1 MFVSLALIALTLAV
15 AVYLGV
21 RARGRKAM
29 DLERWA
35 VGGRSLGGVFVFL
48 LMAGEI
54 YTTTTF
60 LGISGF
66 IYANGGAAYY
76 ILAYVTLAYVVSY
89 WLLPVLWRYAK
100 QHGLMSQADF
110 FAKKYDSPG
119 LGVVVTIIGIAGMV
133 PFLVLQLKGLG
144 IIVSEAS
151 YGAVPPA
158 AAIVA
163 GGVLLTGYVA
173 LSGLLAAAWT
183 STVKD
188 ILIVVVV
195 AFLGIYL
202 PLKYFGSIGE
212 LFAAVEKARPHFAE
226 LHTDGL
232 GLSWYVSTVLV
243 STLGFYMWPH
253 LFTATF
259 SARKESTFRKNA
271 VVFPIYQLFL
281 LFVFFVGFTAVLAVP
296 GLPAGQA
303 DLSLLRLAKEA
314 LPPVVIG
321 LVGGAGLLAALV
333 PGAMLLN
340 TTSTLIANNVYKPL
354 RRESDA
360 GRVARLM
367 VPFVGAV
374 SVYLALID
382 GAAIVTLLL
391 LAYAL
396 VTQLAPALL
405 LSLLPRNPANSWGV
419 GAGMVAGTGTIAYL
433 TVNGLTV
440 ADVAPFLPPALLHV
454 NVGVLALGVNVVV
467 LVLVTLATL
476 RRAPVLTARGSA

>member
-1 MFVSLALIALTLAV
+1 MIVSLALMALTLGV
-15 AVYLGV
+15 AVYLGI
-21 RARGRKAM
+21 RARGRSAM
-29 DLERWA
+29 SLERWA

-66 IYANGGAAYY
+66 IYGNGGAAYY

-100 QHGLMSQADF
+100 EHGLVSQADF
-110 FAKKYDSPG
+110 FIKKYNSRG
-119 LGVVVTIIGIAGMV
+119 LGVVVTVIGVAGMV

-144 IIVSEAS
+144 IIVAEAS
-151 YGAVPPA
+151 YGAVPSSV
-158 AAIVA
+158 AIVI
-163 GGVLLTGYVA
+163 GGVLLTGYVT
-173 LSGLLAAAWT
+173 LSGLFAAAWT
-183 STVKD
+183 SVVKD
-188 ILIVVVV
+188 ILIVIVVG
-195 AFLGIYL
+195 FLGIYL
-202 PLKYFGSIGE
+202 PLRYFGSVGD
-212 LFAAVEKARPHFAE
+212 LFAAVEAARPHFAA
-226 LHTDGL
+226 LHTDNL
-232 GLSWYVSTVLV
+232 GVSWYISTVVV

-253 LFTATF
+253 LFAATF

-271 VVFPIYQLFL
+271 VVFPLYQLFL
-281 LFVFFVGFTAVLAVP
+281 LFVFFVGFAAVLAVP
-296 GLPAGQA
+296 GLSAGQA
-303 DLSLLRLAKEA
+303 DLSLLRLAKES

-321 LVGGAGLLAALV
+321 LVGGGGLLAALV

-340 TTSTLIANNVYKPL
+340 TTSALIANNVYKPL
-354 RRESDA
+354 RPGADI

-367 VPFVGAV
+367 VPCVGV
-374 SVYLALID
+374 VTIYLALND

-405 LSLLPRNPANSWGV
+405 LSLLPKNPANSWGA
-419 GAGMVAGTGTIAYL
+419 GAGMLAGTGAIAYL

-440 ADVAPFLPPALLHV
+440 ADVAPFLSPVLLHL
-454 NVGVLALGVNVVV
+454 NVGVLALV
-467 LVLVTLATL
+467 LNLTVLALVTLATS
-476 RRAPVLTARGSA
+476 RRAPALSPEGTA